1 MLNIPSCIRIGFVDY
16 IVNQFSAKASSN
28 EMGTHNGKLCRIEL
42 ESTMNERIKF
52 KTFVHECIHAVID
65 QYSVNIPDENIEE
78 VTGQL
83 ETGVSEVIEQL
94 VVFETSVVSDS
105 LLKKIKDLEQ
115 EVRDKEEEMERM
127 KQEIERMEQKAK

>member
-1 MLNIPSCIRIGFVDY
+1 M
-16 IVNQFSAKASSN
+16 
-28 EMGTHNGKLCRIEL
+28 
-42 ESTMNERIKF
+42 
-52 KTFVHECIHAVID
+52 
-65 QYSVNIPDENIEE
+65 
-78 VTGQL
+78 TGQL